1 MLPQLVGVSQLK
13 LKGFFCFVSGSFGFA
28 AQYWRISAHI
38 HRKFALSASFV
49 LLSQR
54 SEWNSK
60 RKYESLRKNVYD
72 NTFFTRENYRKHAKR
87 K

>member
-1 MLPQLVGVSQLK
+1 MLPQRVGVSQRK
-13 LKGFFCFVSGSFGFA
+13 LKGFFFCFVSGSFGFA
-28 AQYWRISAHI
+28 AQYWRISA